1 MAAKKLVPDNIIEV
15 LEQHGWNVL
24 KASKDLGLNVA
35 GIFKVLKDLNYG
47 ITFKDSYSAAAV
59 KLFLLIHNPDPKISL
74 RAIEVAAKFA
84 AAGIQVDNHDSN
96 NQSIINEEVIKNGEI
111 NIG

>member
-24 KASKDLGLNVA
+24 KASKDLGICTSGV
-35 GIFKVLKDLNYG
+35 FKVLKDLNFG
-47 ITFKDSYSAAAV
+47 ITFKDTYSAASA

-74 RAIEVAAKFA
+74 RAIEVAAKYA
-84 AAGIQVDNHDSN
+84 AAGIQVDNHDSTS
-96 NQSIINEEVIKNGEI
+96 QSIVNQEDIEI
-111 NIG
+111 G